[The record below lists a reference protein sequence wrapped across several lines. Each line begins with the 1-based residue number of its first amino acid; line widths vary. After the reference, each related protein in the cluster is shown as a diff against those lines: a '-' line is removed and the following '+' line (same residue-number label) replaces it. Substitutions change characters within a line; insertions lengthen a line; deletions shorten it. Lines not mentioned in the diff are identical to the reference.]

1 MKEYDLYLFDFD
13 NTLYDTRFGIQ
24 EILRHALP
32 MVGVEYRDD
41 MFPQFS
47 GLSMEQVF
55 DRFVG
60 DPEKYETYRDEFM
73 RIVNTDVYRNAK
85 PFPEVPEVLRTL
97 KGRGKHIGIASGKTG
112 YKIVNLLNDYD
123 LGDIPEVIV
132 GYEDTELHK
141 PHPDPILLAMSHFDI
156 EPDRVLYVGD
166 SSNDSDGARNA
177 GIDCAIVN
185 RHNGLTPD
193 GLECTYELDDTRE
206 LLDYRADP
214 YHLLS

>member
-1 MKEYDLYLFDFD
+1 MIEYDLYLFDFD

-24 EILRHALP
+24 EILKHALP
-32 MVGVEYRDD
+32 AVGVEYSDS

-60 DPEKYETYRDEFM
+60 VPEKYETYRREFM

-85 PFPEVPEVLRTL
+85 PFPEVPEVLKTL
-97 KGRGKHIGIASGKTG
+97 KERNKHIGIASGKTK
-112 YKIVNLLNDYD
+112 YKIVNLLNDFN
-123 LGDIPEVIV
+123 LGGIPETIV
-132 GYEDTELHK
+132 GYEDTERHK
-141 PHPDPILLAMSHFDI
+141 PYPDPILLAMSRFDVPKDKI
-156 EPDRVLYVGD
+156 LYVGD
-166 SSNDSDGARNA
+166 SANDSGGAENA

-193 GLECTYELDDTRE
+193 GLKCRYELGDMRE
-206 LLDYRADP
+206 ILNY
-214 YHLLS
+214 